1 MARGRRGERRDWQ
14 VRLYLRLVILFL
26 AIAYAIAFVIKNNDD
41 TSIDFV
47 FSTTKVSLIWMVL
60 LTLVIGLVGGVLLSQ
75 LHRHRKQLRQ
85 ARDAVGDLGAGDEA
99 EGETGGALPAA
110 PPDEEV

>member
-1 MARGRRGERRDWQ
+1 MARRRPGEKGDWQ
-14 VRLYLRLVILFL
+14 FRLYVRLAILFL
-26 AIAYAIAFVIKNNDD
+26 AIAYAIAFVIKNNND

-75 LHRHRKQLRQ
+75 LHRHRKQLRE
-85 ARDAVGDLGAGDEA
+85 ARDALGDLGGGDEA
-99 EGETGGALPAA
+99 EGEARGALPAPA
-110 PPDEEV
+110 GDEEV

>member
-1 MARGRRGERRDWQ
+1 MARRRRGERRDWQ
-14 VRLYLRLVILFL
+14 VRLYLRLAILSL
-26 AIAYAIAFVIKNNDD
+26 AIAYAIAFVIKNNND

-60 LTLVIGLVGGVLLSQ
+60 LTLVIGLIGGVLLSQ

-85 ARDAVGDLGAGDEA
+85 ARDAVGDLPSGDEA
-99 EGETGGALPAA
+99 EGEASGA
-110 PPDEEV
+110 PPAGAADEEI